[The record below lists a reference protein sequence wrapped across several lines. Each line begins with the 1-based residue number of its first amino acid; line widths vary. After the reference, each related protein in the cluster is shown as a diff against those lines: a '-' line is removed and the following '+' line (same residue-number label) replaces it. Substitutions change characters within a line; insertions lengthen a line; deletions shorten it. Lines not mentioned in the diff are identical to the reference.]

1 MIAYPEGKMKSK
13 MNLDFASQTLRE
25 AKLEFILGIP

>member
-1 MIAYPEGKMKSK
+1 MIAYPVGKMKLK

-25 AKLEFILGIP
+25 VKSEFILDIP